1 MWMRY
6 LCLAI
11 CIIASIPSHSQND
24 CPYDLNFD
32 GFTTYGE
39 FLFFAADYGS
49 PGNTDYDF
57 NDNGIR
63 DIEDAL
69 IFSRYLGIQCPQAEV
84 QEASGNIIGL
94 YIEPVGALE
103 AALADMDLIPA
114 GSITYRLYAEVSNPD
129 VAVTGVWGTEE
140 HPLIVEAP
148 DGLFLSSASASASPF
163 AATLPTAM
171 LAFFPTVGLSS
182 WWTLE
187 TEPGEYTSS
196 FTSLPSSDP
205 EFMEDLSTGSIA
217 LDVTMG
223 DGWFTWEEPTQM
235 GLPTAS
241 NLKLIGQ
248 FTTLGQ
254 SGICGQL
261 NLEIRTLTEGEDPQF
276 EQAYGLTFSTPGD
289 DAPCATES
297 PCPEGTDLDADGA
310 VTVSDLLMVLGQLGF
325 TTNGPADID
334 GDGTVTVGDVLAL
347 LGAFGTEC

>member
-1 MWMRY
+1 MRF
-6 LCLAI
+6 LFLPALLI
-11 CIIASIPSHSQND
+11 SQFIGHAQND

-32 GFTTYGE
+32 GFTGYNE
-39 FLFFAADYGS
+39 LLFFATDYGS
-49 PGNTDYDF
+49 PDNTDHDF

-69 IFSRYLGIQCPQAEV
+69 ILSRYLGTQCPQAEV

-94 YIEPVGALE
+94 YIEPVDTLE

-148 DGLFLSSASASASPF
+148 DGLFISSASSSPF

-187 TEPGEYTSS
+187 TEPGDYASS

-205 EFMEDLSTGSIA
+205 EFMDDLSTGSIA

-223 DGWFTWEEPTQM
+223 DGWFTWEVPSVM

-289 DAPCATES
+289 DAPCAMES
-297 PCPEGTDLDADGA
+297 PCPEGTDVDEDGA
-310 VTVSDLLMVLGQLGF
+310 ITVSDLLMVLGQLGN
-325 TTNGPADID
+325 TTNGPADIN
-334 GDGTVTVGDVLAL
+334 GDGTVTVGDVLTL
-347 LGAFGTEC
+347 LGAFGNEC

>member
-1 MWMRY
+1 MVRLY
-6 LCLAI
+6 FLPLLLISTVIGHA
-11 CIIASIPSHSQND
+11 QND

-32 GFTTYGE
+32 GFTGYNE
-39 FLFFAADYGS
+39 LLFFAADFGS
-49 PGNTDYDF
+49 PDNTEYDF
-57 NDNGIR
+57 NDNGIQ
-63 DIEDAL
+63 DIEDGL
-69 IFSRYLGIQCPQAEV
+69 ILSRYLGTQCPQAEV

-94 YIEPVGALE
+94 YIEPVDTLE

-148 DGLFLSSASASASPF
+148 DGLFISSAAGSPF

-205 EFMEDLSTGSIA
+205 EFMDDLSTGSIA
-217 LDVTMG
+217 LDMTMG
-223 DGWFTWEEPTQM
+223 DGWITWEEPTEM

-297 PCPEGTDLDADGA
+297 PCPEGTDLDEDGA
-310 VTVSDLLMVLGQLGF
+310 ITVSDLLMVLGQLGA
-325 TTNGPADID
+325 TTNGPTDIN
-334 GDGTVTVGDVLAL
+334 GDGTVTVGDVLTL

>member
-1 MWMRY
+1 MRT
-6 LCLAI
+6 LLLPVLLISSALAH
-11 CIIASIPSHSQND
+11 AQND

-32 GFTTYGE
+32 GFTGYNE
-39 FLFFAADYGS
+39 LLFFASDYGS
-49 PGNTDYDF
+49 PDNTDHDF
-57 NDNGIR
+57 NENGIR

-69 IFSRYLGIQCPQAEV
+69 ILSRYLGTQCPQAEV

-94 YIEPVGALE
+94 YIEPVDTLE

-140 HPLIVEAP
+140 HPLMVEAP
-148 DGLFLSSASASASPF
+148 DGLFISSASGSPF

-196 FTSLPSSDP
+196 FTSLPSSDS
-205 EFMEDLSTGSIA
+205 EFMDDLNTGSIA

-223 DGWFTWEEPTQM
+223 DGWFTWELPTQM
-235 GLPTAS
+235 GLPTTS
-241 NLKLIGQ
+241 NLKLLGQ

-261 NLEIRTLTEGEDPQF
+261 NLEIRTLTDGENPQF

-289 DAPCATES
+289 ATPCATES
-297 PCPEGTDLDADGA
+297 PCPEGTDLDADGT

-325 TTNGPADID
+325 ATNGPADIN
-334 GDGTVTVGDVLAL
+334 GDGMVTVGDVLAL
-347 LGAFGTEC
+347 LGAFGAEC